1 MPRRKSNKERYNF
14 LIDKLVYDDFS
25 LLCEELGLVR
35 SKKLENYMKQ
45 FIEENRQLLR
55 RMKQK

>member
-14 LIDKLVYDDFS
+14 LIDRDVYLDFS
-25 LLCEELGLVR
+25 MLCEELGLVR

-45 FIEENRQLLR
+45 FVEENRQLL
-55 RMKQK
+55 KKIKEK